1 MKFKIGDL
9 VKRKNGKVVYEII
22 SINERGVL
30 YVQAIKYK
38 NFTSITPFS
47 AERVENE

>member
-22 SINERGVL
+22 SINEKGVL
-30 YVQAIKYK
+30 YVQAVRYK
-38 NFTSITPFS
+38 NLTTLTPFS
-47 AERVENE
+47 AERVTSE